1 MKKNPIIITL
11 ITNEPCNMVAVI
23 TSNNELSIESMEMI
37 KNMNLI
43 LPFYIDEFGK
53 TKANDVM
60 LDDIMLEKITYNDD
74 MSSCK
79 IYVNN

>member
-11 ITNEPCNMVAVI
+11 ITNELCNMVAVI